1 MSLNYISK
9 FKICSN
15 RSNKDCIS
23 KVMYSGVTLI
33 NMLCD
38 CTKGIKLRM
47 LSYGQEQKMVLANV
61 MH

>member
-38 CTKGIKLRM
+38 CTKGIKLHM
-47 LSYGQEQKMVLANV
+47 LSYGHEHNWY
-61 MH
+61 